1 MEEIEEKKSNDY
13 SSMRL
18 ARLFRVLEVMSTKK
32 VPTRLIDLSKELN
45 LPQSTVYRYVQALIS
60 EGYAYTDE
68 ESGNYALTWK
78 VCKVSD
84 AIRTPTV
91 LRNIASPYLH
101 RIVDTLL
108 LSACLVVMEGYRTV
122 YLSFIDSP
130 ETIGESTIRIGK
142 NAPIHTSG
150 SGKVLLSVLPRQKV
164 KDILEISGMVAMTPK
179 TITDEEAFF
188 VELENVRKKGF
199 AIDDEECEEG
209 HRCVSVPILDYSGKT
224 VAAISA
230 FARIEDMDM
239 DKIENVFVPYLKK
252 ISVEISRKLGYEIK

>member
-1 MEEIEEKKSNDY
+1 M
-13 SSMRL
+13 
-18 ARLFRVLEVMSTKK
+18 
-32 VPTRLIDLSKELN
+32 
-45 LPQSTVYRYVQALIS
+45 
-60 EGYAYTDE
+60 
-68 ESGNYALTWK
+68 
-78 VCKVSD
+78 
-84 AIRTPTV
+84 
-91 LRNIASPYLH
+91 
-101 RIVDTLL
+101 
-108 LSACLVVMEGYRTV
+108 
-122 YLSFIDSP
+122 
-130 ETIGESTIRIGK
+130 
-142 NAPIHTSG
+142 
-150 SGKVLLSVLPRQKV
+150 